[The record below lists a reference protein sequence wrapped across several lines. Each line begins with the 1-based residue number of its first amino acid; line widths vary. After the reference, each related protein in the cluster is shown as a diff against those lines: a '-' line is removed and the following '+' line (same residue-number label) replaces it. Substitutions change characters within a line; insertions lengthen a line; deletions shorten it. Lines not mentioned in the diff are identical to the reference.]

1 MLRRPAIIDELKAI
15 LSDWVAGLTS
25 PKALA
30 AYLFGS
36 TVNEDGVR
44 FDPTSG
50 DLDVV
55 LVLDWENLP
64 QVDRVKQLRALAT
77 AKAKLE
83 SRLFSVLHREDGLEQ
98 IVSLI
103 PLTPFEIEQGAH
115 KDHIGYIMTG
125 APAYDLV
132 AKKEIPNLGGGQATI
147 PLSEVHRPT
156 LAFVQKKRAE
166 AVSIRPNGTGGLEPE
181 AHGDDPVPKE
191 LSRHLA
197 AATYDAAKDSD
208 PSDVVRGLRR
218 VSEFASGAADWS
230 PMTTAFESWLEVR
243 QGTRG
248 RVDEIIA
255 ADHYLLLV
263 ETIFDRLRA
272 QYPSSATVRFIGHAP
287 APVRPPAPMSLPA
300 QGRLSSSFTI
310 TLADK
315 LGGSPSGR
323 LRAIRA
329 ARSNMKARLL
339 DPFALTFE
347 EDPDAVGLIDLDEA
361 ELSDA
366 DHRRM
371 VQAVDRRTLVMAR
384 QSRWQ
389 EGINLILYY
398 AGTLFAGDDHVVEE
412 CCATAIENW
421 ISVAATNAINPGGA
435 FEAMHRDF
443 YPSHGFVVRF
453 SGAGSL
459 QNALGGGLPLDA
471 LDPKQL
477 AGGFAPNL
485 VSVYLH
491 QRASDPNGFLARN
504 EARVFDVR
512 EWEYGVI

>member
-1 MLRRPAIIDELKAI
+1 MLHRPAIIDEIKAI
-15 LSDWVAGLTS
+15 LSNWIAGLTS
-25 PKALA
+25 PKPLA

-64 QVDRVKQLRALAT
+64 QIDRVEQIWALAA
-77 AKAKLE
+77 AKAQLE
-83 SRLFSVLHREDGLEQ
+83 SRLFSVLHREKGSDQ

-115 KDHIGYIMTG
+115 KDHIRHIMTG
-125 APAYDLV
+125 ALAYDLV
-132 AKKEIPNLGGGQATI
+132 AKKDIPNLAGGQATV
-147 PLSEVHRPT
+147 PLSDMHLPT

-166 AVSIRPNGTGGLEPE
+166 AVSIRPNGTGGLKTE
-181 AHGDDPVPKE
+181 AHGNDPVPKE

-197 AATYDAAKDSD
+197 AATYDAARDSD

-218 VSEFASGAADWS
+218 VTEFANGAADWS
-230 PMTTAFESWLEVR
+230 PMTTAFASWLEVR
-243 QGTRG
+243 QGARG
-248 RVDEIIA
+248 MVDEVIT

-263 ETIFDRLRA
+263 ETIFDRVRA
-272 QYPSSATVRFIGHAP
+272 QYPSDATVRFTGHAT
-287 APVRPPAPMSLPA
+287 APVRPPAPPLLPT
-300 QGRLSSSFTI
+300 QGRLTSSFTV

-315 LGGSPSGR
+315 LGGSPSDHF
-323 LRAIRA
+323 RAIRA
-329 ARSNMKARLL
+329 ARSNMKARLP
-339 DPFALTFE
+339 DPFVLTFD

-361 ELSDA
+361 ALSDD

-371 VQAVDRRTLVMAR
+371 VEAVDRRTLVIAR

-389 EGINLILYY
+389 DGINLILYY
-398 AGTLFAGDDHVVEE
+398 GGTLFVGGDHVVEE
-412 CCATAIENW
+412 CCAIAIANW
-421 ISVAATNAINPGGA
+421 ISVAATNAVNPGGA
-435 FEAMHRDF
+435 FEATHRDF
-443 YPSHGFVVRF
+443 YTSTGLAVRF

-459 QNALGGGLPLDA
+459 QDALVGGLPLDA

-491 QRASDPNGFLARN
+491 LRASDPQGFLAGN
-504 EARVFDVR
+504 EARVFDVS